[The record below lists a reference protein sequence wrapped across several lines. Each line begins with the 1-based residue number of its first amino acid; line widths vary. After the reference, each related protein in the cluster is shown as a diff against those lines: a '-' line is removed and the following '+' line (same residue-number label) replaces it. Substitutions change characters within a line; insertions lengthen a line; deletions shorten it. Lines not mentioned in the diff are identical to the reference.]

1 MYMEQDMYQ
10 QVDPY
15 DRKVVEKIKEWERC
29 TDQPS
34 LFSRGVSAVTSPV
47 REAVQPVLDK
57 VGEHLADSPAAR
69 FGNEI
74 FKGMVSFLSNTSA
87 ATVRTGTI
95 LREFRDKTGYG
106 IYAAVDIERLSLAMV
121 DQIVNGLAAKYRV
134 AGVGEGAV
142 AGSAGAGGLAAD
154 LPVLTTLALRAI
166 GEYATYY
173 GFDIKAKEERLY
185 MLYVLSLACS
195 LDSSAK
201 YKVLTEMNLVASRIA
216 QNTEWEAAN
225 KAVLLQSIK
234 KIAEKFGDKL
244 TKKKLMQIV
253 PGIGAVIGA
262 WSSSGLLADICE
274 ASCCVYRKRFLVR
287 RYGAAVFEDGC
298 EPVGTGKDP
307 G

>member
-1 MYMEQDMYQ
+1 MEQDTQ
-10 QVDPY
+10 QINPY
-15 DRKVVEKIKEWERC
+15 DSKVIGQIKEWERC

-47 REAVQPVLDK
+47 REAVQPMIDK
-57 VGEHLADSPAAR
+57 VGDQLADSPAAR
-69 FGNEI
+69 LGNEI

-95 LREFRDKTGYG
+95 FQEFRDKTGHS
-106 IYAAVDIERLSLAMV
+106 IHAPADIEGLSLAMIER
-121 DQIVNGLAAKYRV
+121 IVNGLAAKYRV

-154 LPVLTTLALRAI
+154 IPVLTTLALRAI

-173 GFDIKAKEERLY
+173 GFDLEEKDERLY

-201 YKVLTEMNLVASRIA
+201 YKVLAEMNTVAVRIA

-225 KAVLLQSIK
+225 KTVLLQSIK

-262 WSSSGLLADICE
+262 WSSSSLLADICE
-274 ASCCVYRKRFLVR
+274 ASYYVYRKRFLMR
-287 RYGAAVFEDGC
+287 KYGEAVFMDGVSVVQA
-298 EPVGTGKDP
+298 EKEVR
-307 G
+307 